1 MVIKVNKFV
10 ELPIIEPVYQ
20 TYHYQGAGSAILKSN
35 PTIRNWY
42 LNEIMNLRCSQKFLS
57 GYTTPEITIDQ
68 SRYSANPYLERA
80 WMSLRFAKGYANP
93 IIREILNNG
102 YYAAFGGV
110 DDFYIPGKTWY
121 QKRHFAHD
129 GLICGYN
136 QNDKTYCI
144 YAYDSNWI
152 YQKFWTP
159 QKSFNKGCAA
169 MAKQGKVLGI
179 TALKPKS
186 DIVVFSPEVACE
198 KIVEY
203 LDSSLE
209 KYPMDGE
216 GAVFGIVVHA
226 YIAEYVEKL
235 YDGSIPYERMD
246 RRVLR
251 VIWEHK
257 KVMLERIQAIEH
269 ALNMNNTFSSAY
281 QMVVAEANTM
291 RMMYASHHMKRRDSV
306 LPTIHKKLLVLMET
320 EKKILSDLVNM
331 VRKDLKNAT
340 LEIH

>member
-1 MVIKVNKFV
+1 MINVNKFV
-10 ELPIIEPVYQ
+10 ELPLVEPMYQ
-20 TYHYQGAGSAILKSN
+20 TYHYQGTGLAILKDN
-35 PTIRNWY
+35 PTIQNWY

-57 GYTTPEITIDQ
+57 GYTTPEITIDL
-68 SRYSANPYLERA
+68 SRFSANPYLERIR
-80 WMSLRFAKGYANP
+80 MPVRFAKGYVNP

-102 YYAAFGGV
+102 YYVAFANV

-121 QKRHFAHD
+121 KERHFSHD

-159 QKSFNKGCAA
+159 QKSFTLSCAA
-169 MAKQGKVLGI
+169 MVKQGNSPII
-179 TALKPKS
+179 TALKPSS
-186 DIVVFSPEVACE
+186 DIVEFSPEIACK

-203 LDSSLE
+203 LDSSRE

-216 GAVFGIVVHA
+216 RTVFGIVVHA
-226 YIAEYVEKL
+226 YIAGYVAKL

-246 RRVLR
+246 RRVFR

-257 KVMLERIQAIEH
+257 KVMLKRIQALEH
-269 ALNMNNTFSSAY
+269 ALKMDKTFSNTY
-281 QMVVAEANTM
+281 QMVVAEANVM
-291 RMMYASHHMKRRDSV
+291 RMLYASHHMKRRDSV
-306 LPTIHKKLLVLMET
+306 LPTIYKKLLALMET
-320 EKKILSDLVNM
+320 ERKILSDLVNA
-331 VRKDLKNAT
+331 VRKDL
-340 LEIH
+340 

>member
-1 MVIKVNKFV
+1 MINVNKFV

-20 TYHYQGAGSAILKSN
+20 TYHYQGIGSAILKSN

-42 LNEIMNLRCSQKFLS
+42 LNEIMNLRCSRKFLS

-68 SRYSANPYLERA
+68 SRFSANPYLERV

-121 QKRHFAHD
+121 QERHFAHD

-136 QNDKTYCI
+136 QNEKTYCI

-169 MAKQGKVLGI
+169 MAKQGKILGI
-179 TALKPKS
+179 TALKPRS
-186 DIVVFSPEVACE
+186 DIVAFSPEVACE

-216 GAVFGIVVHA
+216 DTVFGIAVHV
-226 YIAEYVEKL
+226 YIAEYVTKL
-235 YDGSIPYERMD
+235 YNGSIPYERMD
-246 RRVLR
+246 RRVFR

-257 KVMLERIQAIEH
+257 KAMLERMQAMEQS
-269 ALNMNNTFSSAY
+269 LNMDNRFSEKYKA
-281 QMVVAEANTM
+281 VVAESNLL
-291 RMMYASHHMKRRDSV
+291 RMLYASHHMKRRDSV
-306 LPTIHKKLLVLMET
+306 LPTIRKKLLDLMET
-320 EKKILSDLVNM
+320 EGKLLTEFTGK
-331 VRKDLKNAT
+331 VREELG
-340 LEIH
+340 I